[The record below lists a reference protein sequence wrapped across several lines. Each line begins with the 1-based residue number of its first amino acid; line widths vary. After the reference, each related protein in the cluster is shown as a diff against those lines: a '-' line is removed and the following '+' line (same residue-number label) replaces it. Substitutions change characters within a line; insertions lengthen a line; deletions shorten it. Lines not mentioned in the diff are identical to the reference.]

1 MHLHVQVAHRPGL
14 CSRQNHQLLLQVKP
28 VFFYP
33 VVTLQRFCSVK
44 LKTLLPPPLS
54 DGQGH
59 SYDLSP
65 LALDSGN
72 WEVQHPTGDASPKI
86 YINVC
91 RSLVQMGGACLFVSS
106 GFSALFWVSHVFY
119 FL

>member
-1 MHLHVQVAHRPGL
+1 MV
-14 CSRQNHQLLLQVKP
+14 
-28 VFFYP
+28 
-33 VVTLQRFCSVK
+33 
-44 LKTLLPPPLS
+44 S

-65 LALDSGN
+65 LALDIRN
-72 WEVQHPTGDASPKI
+72 WEVQHSGDVTSQKI

-91 RSLVQMGGACLFVSS
+91 RSLVQMGGPYSCVSS
-106 GFSALFWVSHVFY
+106 GFSPATWVSPVFD